1 LLVRTKCELLTV
13 SLTVLLLSVAS
24 PVAQESPAT
33 QPYDD
38 ADAYRIYSLLL
49 PHEEAYS
56 FAKDALMIQENA
68 VPEDISGAC
77 LRQTDAS
84 RFKGAIAGYNR
95 TNKTKWLFQRQFQI
109 AKPYRIVSAKVISA
123 LPDHPQ
129 GAVSFVRMSAVGF
142 NREKTQA
149 IVFVKSSC
157 GGLCGPWRFH
167 ILKKA
172 HGKWSEI
179 PVAMCVGAS

>member
-1 LLVRTKCELLTV
+1 MRALNV

-24 PVAQESPAT
+24 LVAQEPTAT

-38 ADAYRIYSLLL
+38 VDAYRVYSLLL

-56 FAKDALMIQENA
+56 FAKDALMIQEDA

-95 TNKTKWLFQRQFQI
+95 TNRTKWLFQRQFQI
-109 AKPYRIVSAKVISA
+109 AKPYRIVSPKLISA
-123 LPDHPQ
+123 LPDRPQ
-129 GAVSFVRMSAVGF
+129 GAVSYVRMSAVGF
-142 NREKTQA
+142 NRDKTQA
-149 IVFVKSSC
+149 VVFVASSC
-157 GGLCGPWRFH
+157 GGLCGHWQFH
-167 ILKKA
+167 ILEKA